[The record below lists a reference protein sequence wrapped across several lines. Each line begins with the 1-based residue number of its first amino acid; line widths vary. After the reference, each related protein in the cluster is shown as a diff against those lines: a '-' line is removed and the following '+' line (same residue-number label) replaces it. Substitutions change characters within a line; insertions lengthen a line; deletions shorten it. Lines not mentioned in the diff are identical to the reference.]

1 MLITVSDW
9 KIRRKAFRLILKVI
23 QINFFSVTVQNKYF
37 SPCYLQFILCTLL
50 CSMSVIKTKNP
61 FDVFSVAARWR
72 VSWNICISQGLI
84 MSCARCSKK
93 DETEWFSRSKA
104 RNMGKNVF
112 IFHKKKPSRK
122 IIFNREGELIEK

>member
-1 MLITVSDW
+1 MSLIKS
-9 KIRRKAFRLILKVI
+9 
-23 QINFFSVTVQNKYF
+23 
-37 SPCYLQFILCTLL
+37 
-50 CSMSVIKTKNP
+50 KNP
-61 FDVFSVAARWR
+61 FDVFSVAARCR

-112 IFHKKKPSRK
+112 IFHKKSIP
-122 IIFNREGELIEK
+122 EKLYATEKVN